1 MTARIPLKDQ
11 AAELWRIYQ
20 RRDETMLRGAIP
32 PHQRATAREQQRRQE
47 CLLAAFRSLDWL
59 ARHPAVLRGY
69 LAFCD
74 PLTRQSPDWTE
85 PPPDLKP
92 IGPPN
97 PPEGRP
103 EASTVREPQ
112 T

>member
-1 MTARIPLKDQ
+1 MTRISLAQQ

-32 PHQRATAREQQRRQE
+32 PHQRGSAIEQQRRQE

-74 PLTRQSPDWTE
+74 PLTRQSPDWPE
-85 PPPDLKP
+85 PPPDL
-92 IGPPN
+92 
-97 PPEGRP
+97 
-103 EASTVREPQ
+103 AHAREDAP
-112 T
+112 